1 MAISMTLR
9 VSGIDLDDAT
19 VAHTLAAQLP
29 YLLWQGDRA
38 YVTATFDVEERNAV
52 THTLDVARILEA
64 SIPGVEILGT
74 DRDLVSTTEIASRVG
89 ASREGAR
96 KWTKEADFPAPFTII
111 GGRMGAWPWATVI
124 EWLLNSRGIDMQETL
139 PSEPL
144 LTQIDNCL
152 FRNPD
157 DATTVQWREISANT
171 GVRSPHRAARHGKVI
186 RMSEWKSMNQA
197 RNLERLSGQTTVM
210 SSEKFVAWQ
219 R

>member
-9 VSGIDLDDAT
+9 VSGIDLEDAT
-19 VAHTLAAQLP
+19 VGHTLAAQLP
-29 YLLWQGDRA
+29 HLLWQGDRTYA
-38 YVTATFDVEERNAV
+38 TATFDIEERNAV
-52 THTLDVARILEA
+52 THTLDVARTLEA

-89 ASREGAR
+89 VSREGAR

-111 GGRMGAWPWATVI
+111 GGRTAAWPWATVV
-124 EWLLNSRGIDMQETL
+124 EWLLSSRGIDMQEAL
-139 PSEPL
+139 PSESL

-157 DATTVQWREISANT
+157 VTTVQWREVPTNT
-171 GVRSPHRAARHGKVI
+171 EVEPPHRPARRGKVI
-186 RMSEWKSMNQA
+186 HISEWKSMNQA
-197 RNLERLSGQTTVM
+197 RSFKRPSGHATVM
-210 SSEKFVAWQ
+210 SPGKFVVWQ